1 MKYLPG
7 FLLLL
12 ASWLQPMHVLPWAS
26 WHSELLAL
34 AALAWFVAV
43 QLLGKR
49 GVMGESQL
57 AVPRLIWL
65 PLALG
70 VYALIQFG
78 LGQIVYFGD
87 ALMIALYMGA
97 CCMALTV
104 GYQWGAEPALTSQ
117 ERASEV
123 NLEQLAMTVLAGALL
138 SVSIMLAQAFD
149 VWNTADWVSRTEG
162 YRRPGGNIGQP
173 NHMATLILM
182 GVASVVWL
190 HKTDRLSSR
199 LAVVMQPLLI
209 LGLAMTESRT
219 GLLSAVVL
227 TGWWLLRRKV
237 FADVQSVRAVVYA
250 WIGLLLLVWAWP
262 IFISAWHYA
271 STEGVSRAHAG
282 VGVRSVVWAQLLEA
296 ALQHPWL
303 GWGLREVSQAHN
315 AVLHLHRES
324 APFTYAHNVLLDL
337 AVGIGFPLT
346 LVVVVVSAR
355 WFWRRMTWVH
365 TPAGWYCMALT
376 IPLVVH
382 SMLEFPHSYV
392 YFLIPVLL
400 AIGVLEAGAAQGAVL
415 KIRVSYASAS
425 AFLLFL
431 LMAWS
436 AVEYVAIEEDFRVAR
451 FEALRVGQTPSEYAV
466 PESMLLTQLDAMLK
480 ATRTRP
486 APGMS
491 TSDIDLLRRAAGRF
505 PWTAIQNRYALSLA
519 LNGHPEEAVRQMQ
532 VIRAMHGDKHY
543 EAVKVTWELMAKE
556 KYPQLKKLK
565 LP

>member
-123 NLEQLAMTVLAGALL
+123 NLEQLAMTVLAGAIL

-271 STEGVSRAHAG
+271 ST
-282 VGVRSVVWAQLLEA
+282 
-296 ALQHPWL
+296 
-303 GWGLREVSQAHN
+303 
-315 AVLHLHRES
+315 
-324 APFTYAHNVLLDL
+324 
-337 AVGIGFPLT
+337 
-346 LVVVVVSAR
+346 
-355 WFWRRMTWVH
+355 
-365 TPAGWYCMALT
+365 
-376 IPLVVH
+376 
-382 SMLEFPHSYV
+382 
-392 YFLIPVLL
+392 
-400 AIGVLEAGAAQGAVL
+400 
-415 KIRVSYASAS
+415 
-425 AFLLFL
+425 
-431 LMAWS
+431 
-436 AVEYVAIEEDFRVAR
+436 
-451 FEALRVGQTPSEYAV
+451 
-466 PESMLLTQLDAMLK
+466 
-480 ATRTRP
+480 
-486 APGMS
+486 
-491 TSDIDLLRRAAGRF
+491 
-505 PWTAIQNRYALSLA
+505 
-519 LNGHPEEAVRQMQ
+519 
-532 VIRAMHGDKHY
+532 
-543 EAVKVTWELMAKE
+543 
-556 KYPQLKKLK
+556 
-565 LP
+565 